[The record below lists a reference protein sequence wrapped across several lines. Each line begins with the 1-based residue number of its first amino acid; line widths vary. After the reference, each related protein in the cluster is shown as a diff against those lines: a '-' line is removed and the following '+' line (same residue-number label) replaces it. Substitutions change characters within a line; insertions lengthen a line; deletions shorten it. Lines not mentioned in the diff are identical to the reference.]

1 MPIIQSTRFGK
12 ITRRLFSIF
21 LVFALI
27 PTIALTVIALRYIDT
42 TAQEQV
48 TRALND
54 EASSLS
60 NLLLGRLNFI
70 SDQLALYANQT
81 SLDDPDPQQLVS
93 LSEGATELL
102 RLNVYRSGFLEDAG
116 ATNSPQELREHL
128 AAGRALLVRSPGSV
142 PGTQTISLVRA
153 LNPGKLGAGMAR
165 AVITQIQALGE
176 PDQRNLKQE
185 ICVYDERS
193 QPVFDTDPELCQA
206 FADAGVVPS
215 GHRASTSLAV
225 GSEDYYASFRQVFL
239 SASYRAANWQ
249 LAVIQSRAGLF
260 QASEEFR
267 KFILAVAILVIFSI
281 SLASIYL
288 IRRQMSPL
296 SVIMQ
301 GIQRV
306 TQKDYSQAVE
316 ISSGD
321 EFEDMADAFNTMSS
335 RVSHQ
340 LVTMASMSDIDQ
352 LILSRVKKE
361 DILQIVLEKTRDVL
375 PCDGISMLL
384 LDKGGAEDEARV
396 YRLAEGFHGELQTE
410 EVTLDAE
417 QTRHALAEDYFFV
430 DGASADLP
438 DYLSADARPAGNAFQ
453 VLPIRQDQQLIAL
466 IILGFAQMPS
476 PEDDDI
482 TLALNYVDRI
492 AVALANAEWEDRLFR
507 QAHYDSLT
515 GLPNRLAFLD
525 RLGQNISRAQRE
537 KQTFGVLFIDL
548 DNFKLV
554 NDSLGHPVGDQFIKI
569 ISERFSACL
578 RADDTVSRLGGD
590 EFVITAMG
598 SSSHALTVA
607 AVNQVA
613 NRILQAALEPL
624 GVVGHEIRSSASI
637 GIALYPKDGEDPE
650 TLLKNADTA
659 MYHAKSLGRGKFQ
672 FYASELNEQLMELM
686 HLSTDLRTALDREQ
700 FELYYQP
707 KVDVASRQIVGA
719 EALVR
724 WNHPERGLVA
734 PGSFIAAAE
743 SLGLIS
749 TLGDWTLEAACKQLR
764 AWRDAGIEPVRVS
777 VNVSALQLQHDKVF
791 EKVESLLAAYDL
803 AGEDLELEI
812 TENVLV
818 ADMEATVEVLEQVR
832 TLGVT
837 VSIDDYGTGYSSL
850 SYMKQ
855 LPVDALKIDRCFII
869 DICTDRADQAIVNST
884 IVLANS
890 LGMNVIAEGVEE
902 ADQVALL
909 QSYGCS
915 LIQGFYFSKP
925 LQEANFTA
933 LLTGAAVLDNL

>member
-1 MPIIQSTRFGK
+1 MSIIQPTRFGK

-21 LVFALI
+21 LLFALV
-27 PTIALTVIALRYIDT
+27 PTIALTILALRYIDA

-48 TRALND
+48 TRSRSD
-54 EASSLS
+54 EAASLS
-60 NLLLGRLNFI
+60 NLLLGRLDFI
-70 SDQLALYANQT
+70 GDRLALYTSQT
-81 SLDDPDPQQLVS
+81 SLDDPDSRQLVS
-93 LSEGATELL
+93 LSDDATELL
-102 RLNVYRSGFLEDAG
+102 QLDVSSLGFLEFAG
-116 ATNSPQELREHL
+116 GINSPGQWRQHL
-128 AAGRALLVRSPGSV
+128 TAGKALLVRSPEGA
-142 PGTQTISLVRA
+142 PGAEIVSLVRA
-153 LNPGKLGAGMAR
+153 LDPSRLEAGVAR
-165 AVITQIQALGE
+165 ALITPIQALGE
-176 PDQRNLKQE
+176 PDQRNLRQE

-193 QPVFDTDPELCQA
+193 HPIFATDSELCQA
-206 FADAGVVPS
+206 FTDALAVPL
-215 GHRASTSLAV
+215 GHRGQVELAV
-225 GSEDYYASFRQVFL
+225 AGENYYASFRQVFL
-239 SASYRAANWQ
+239 NATYAASNWQ
-249 LAVIQSRAGLF
+249 LGVIQSRAGLF
-260 QASEEFR
+260 QASEDFR
-267 KFILAVAILVIFSI
+267 KLILAVASLVILSI
-281 SLASIYL
+281 SLASIFL
-288 IRRQMSPL
+288 IRRQMLPL

-306 TQKDYSQAVE
+306 TQKDYSEAVE

-321 EFEDMADAFNTMSS
+321 EFEDMANAFNTMSG

-384 LDKGGAEDEARV
+384 LDKGGGEDEARV
-396 YRLAEGFHGELQTE
+396 YRLAEGFHGELQTLA
-410 EVTLDAE
+410 VTLDAE
-417 QTRHALAEDYFFV
+417 QTRHAVAQDYFFV
-430 DGASADLP
+430 DSTSADMLA
-438 DYLSADARPAGNAFQ
+438 YLSADARPAGNAFQ
-453 VLPIRQDQQLIAL
+453 ILPIRQEQQLIAL
-466 IILGFAQMPS
+466 IILGFEEMPS

-482 TLALNYVDRI
+482 RLALNYVDRI

-525 RLGQNISRAQRE
+525 RLGQTVVRARRE
-537 KQTFGVLFIDL
+537 KQTFGVLFVDL

-607 AVNQVA
+607 SVNQVA
-613 NRILQAALEPL
+613 NRILQAATEPL

-686 HLSTDLRTALDREQ
+686 HLSTDLRRALEREQ

-707 KVDVASRQIVGA
+707 KVDVASRKIVGA

-734 PGSFIAAAE
+734 PGSFIDAAE

-749 TLGDWTLEAACKQLR
+749 TLGNWTLEAACGQLR
-764 AWRDAGIEPVRVS
+764 KWRDAGIEPVRVS
-777 VNVSALQLQHDKVF
+777 VNISALQLQHDKVF
-791 EKVESLLAAYDL
+791 EKVESLLEKYEL
-803 AGEDLELEI
+803 EGEDLELEI

-832 TLGVT
+832 TLGVK

-855 LPVDALKIDRCFII
+855 LPVDALKIDRCFIV

-884 IVLANS
+884 IVLAKS
-890 LGMNVIAEGVEE
+890 LGMSVIAEGVEE

-909 QSYGCS
+909 QSYGCN
-915 LIQGFYFSKP
+915 LIQGYYFSRP
-925 LQEANFTA
+925 LQEGKFTA
-933 LLTGAAVLDNL
+933 LLNREESLDNL

>member
-48 TRALND
+48 TQALND

-70 SDQLALYANQT
+70 SDQLTLYANQAT
-81 SLDDPDPQQLVS
+81 LDDPDSLQLVS

-102 RLNVYRSGFLEDAG
+102 RLNVSQSAFLEDASG
-116 ATNSPQELREHL
+116 IILPGEVREHL
-128 AAGRALLVRSPGSV
+128 AAGKTLLVSLPGDV
-142 PGTQTISLVRA
+142 PGEESVALVRA
-153 LNPGKLGAGMAR
+153 LNPGKLEAGMAT
-165 AVITQIQALGE
+165 AEVTQIQALGE
-176 PDQRNLKQE
+176 PDQRNLRQE

-193 QPVFDTDPELCQA
+193 QSIFDTAPKLCEA

-215 GHRASTSLAV
+215 GHRADTSLAV
-225 GSEDYYASFRQVFL
+225 GEEDYYASFRQVFL
-239 SASYRAANWQ
+239 NASYSAPNWQ
-249 LAVIQSRAGLF
+249 LAVVQSRAGLF
-260 QASEEFR
+260 KASEDFR

-281 SLASIYL
+281 SLASIFL

-296 SVIMQ
+296 SVIMK

-306 TQKDYSQAVE
+306 TQKDYSEAVE

-321 EFEDMADAFNTMSS
+321 EFEDMADAFNTMSG

-375 PCDGISMLL
+375 PCAGISMLL
-384 LDKGGAEDEARV
+384 LDKGGAEEETRV
-396 YRLAEGFHGELQTE
+396 YRLAEGFHGELQTVG
-410 EVTLDAE
+410 VTIDAE
-417 QTRHALAEDYFFV
+417 QTESALALDYFFV
-430 DGASADLP
+430 DGGSADLP
-438 DYLSADARPAGNAFQ
+438 DYLSAEARPAGNAFQ
-453 VLPIRQDQQLIAL
+453 ILPIRQDRQLMAL
-466 IILGFAQMPS
+466 IILGFEEMPS
-476 PEDDDI
+476 LEDDDV

-525 RLGQNISRAQRE
+525 RLGQNITRAQRE

-607 AVNQVA
+607 SVNQVA
-613 NRILQAALEPL
+613 NRILQAAMEPL

-686 HLSTDLRTALDREQ
+686 HLSTDLRTALEREQ

-707 KVDVASRQIVGA
+707 KVDVASRTIVGA

-724 WNHPERGLVA
+724 WNHPQRGVVS
-734 PGSFIAAAE
+734 PGAFIDAAE

-749 TLGDWTLEAACKQLR
+749 RLGDWTLEEACRQLR
-764 AWRDAGIEPVRVS
+764 EWRDAGIEPVRVS

-791 EKVESLLAAYDL
+791 EKVESLLDKYEL

-818 ADMEATVEVLEQVR
+818 ADMEATVVILEQVR
-832 TLGVT
+832 TLGVK

-855 LPVDALKIDRCFII
+855 LPVDALKIDRCFIV

-890 LGMNVIAEGVEE
+890 LGMSVIAEGVEE

-909 QSYGCS
+909 QSYGCNQ
-915 LIQGFYFSKP
+915 IQGFYFSKP
-925 LQEANFTA
+925 MREEPFTK
-933 LLTGAAVLDNL
+933 LLTGQESLENL

>member
-1 MPIIQSTRFGK
+1 MSIIQPTWFGK
-12 ITRRLFSIF
+12 ITRRLFTIF

-27 PTIALTVIALRYIDT
+27 PTIALTAIALRYIDT

-48 TRALND
+48 TR
-54 EASSLS
+54 SLKDDAATES
-60 NLLLGRLNFI
+60 NLLLGRLNFVG
-70 SDQLALYANQT
+70 DRLALYA
-81 SLDDPDPQQLVS
+81 SRISPDDPDPIQLVS
-93 LSEGATELL
+93 LAADATELL
-102 RLNVYRSGFLEDAG
+102 RLDTSEIGFLNNAMGISAPGEV
-116 ATNSPQELREHL
+116 QEQL
-128 AAGRALLVRSPGSV
+128 AAGRPLLLRSPGGS
-142 PGTQTISLVRA
+142 PGAGKVFVVRARDLGNPEAGLVRA
-153 LNPGKLGAGMAR
+153 L
-165 AVITQIQALGE
+165 ITPIQALGE
-176 PDQRNLKQE
+176 PDTRNLRQE
-185 ICVYDERS
+185 LCVYDEHS
-193 QPVFDTDPELCQA
+193 QLTFSTDPELCRA
-206 FADAGVVPS
+206 FAEAGVVPS
-215 GHRASTSLAV
+215 GHRADTSLPIA
-225 GSEDYYASFRQVFL
+225 GEDYYASFRQVFL
-239 SASYRAANWQ
+239 TAAYNAPNWQ
-249 LAVIQSRAGLF
+249 LAVVQSRAGLF
-260 QASEEFR
+260 KASEDFR
-267 KFILAVAILVIFSI
+267 KFILAVASLVILSI
-281 SLASIYL
+281 SLASIFF

-296 SVIMQ
+296 SIIMK

-306 TQKDYSQAVE
+306 TQKDYSQDVE

-321 EFEDMADAFNTMSS
+321 EFEDMADAFNTMSG

-384 LDKGGAEDEARV
+384 LDKAGDEDDARV
-396 YRLAEGFHGELQTE
+396 YRLAEGFHGELQIVAVALE
-410 EVTLDAE
+410 AE
-417 QTRHALAEDYFFV
+417 QVQHALEQDYFFV
-430 DGASADLP
+430 DDNSADLP
-438 DYLSADARPAGNAFQ
+438 AYLSADAKPTGSTFQ
-453 VLPIRQDQQLIAL
+453 IFPIRQEQQLVAL
-466 IILGFAQMPS
+466 IILGFENKPS
-476 PEDDDI
+476 PESDDI

-525 RLGQNISRAQRE
+525 RLGQNIIRAQRE
-537 KQTFGVLFIDL
+537 KQTFGVLFVDL

-569 ISERFSACL
+569 ISERFSDCL

-590 EFVITAMG
+590 EFVITALG

-607 AVNQVA
+607 SVNQVA
-613 NRILQAALEPL
+613 NRILQAATEPL

-686 HLSTDLRTALDREQ
+686 HLSSDLRRALESEQ

-707 KVDVASRQIVGA
+707 KVDVASRKIVGA

-724 WNHPERGLVA
+724 WNHPERGLVS
-734 PGSFIAAAE
+734 PGAFIEAAE

-749 TLGDWTLEAACKQLR
+749 TLGNWTLEAACKQLR
-764 AWRDAGIEPVRVS
+764 QWRDAEIEPVRIS

-791 EKVESLLAAYDL
+791 EKVEDLLEQYEL

-818 ADMEATVEVLEQVR
+818 ADMEATVAVLEQVR
-832 TLGVT
+832 SLGVK

-855 LPVDALKIDRCFII
+855 LPVDALKIDRCFIV

-890 LGMNVIAEGVEE
+890 LGMSVIAEGVEE

-909 QSYGCS
+909 QSYGCNQ
-915 LIQGFYFSKP
+915 IQGYYFSRP
-925 LQEANFTA
+925 MQSHPFTA
-933 LLTGAAVLDNL
+933 LLTGEESLENL